1 LISRQGDLRMMV
13 YLGHV
18 STFVKE
24 MWEDIKHD
32 GTDNLPTLLYFFLLM
47 LFCIAAVFISTSA
60 VN

>member
-1 LISRQGDLRMMV
+1 MA
-13 YLGHV
+13 YLGQV
-18 STFVKE
+18 SSFVKE

-47 LFCIAAVFISTSA
+47 LFCMVAVFISTST